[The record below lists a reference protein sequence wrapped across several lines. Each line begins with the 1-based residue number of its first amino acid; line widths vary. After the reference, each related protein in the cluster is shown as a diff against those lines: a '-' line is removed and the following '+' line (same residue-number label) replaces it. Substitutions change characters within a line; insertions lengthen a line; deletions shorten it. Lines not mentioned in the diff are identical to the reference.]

1 MNLKLEQ
8 VGARV
13 IVYDAECIEHPGG
26 HLFDPEYWRKLKA
39 VESSA
44 PGRGKTLM
52 LNTPFGP
59 AVLRIYLR
67 GGWAARWSRD
77 RYLFTGFGRSR
88 PLREA
93 RLLEKLLL
101 LGMPVP
107 QPLAAQCTRGGLSY
121 TGALL
126 MRRIMPAVALAELLA
141 TTSPQDVYWFHTGRC
156 IRRFHEIGLVH
167 PDLNARNI
175 LVSHPGS
182 AGSGIYLIDF
192 DRAFFRMRATRLFK
206 SNLLRLRRSLLKLWP
221 AQHAGALEPC
231 WEQLMTGYS
240 NEAGHNNG
248 SGCNSGIGYN
258 AVS

>member
-13 IVYDAECIEHPGG
+13 IVYDAECIEHPGA
-26 HLFDPEYWRKLKA
+26 HLFDPGHWRKLNA

-44 PGRGKTLM
+44 PGRGNTLM

-59 AVLRIYLR
+59 AVLRTYLR
-67 GGWAARWSRD
+67 GGWAAWWSRD

-88 PLREA
+88 PLMEA
-93 RLLEKLLL
+93 RLLEKLLS

-107 QPLAAQCTRGGLSY
+107 QPLAAQCSRDGLSY

-126 MRRIMPAVALAELLA
+126 MRRIMPASALADLLE
-141 TTSPQDVYWFHTGRC
+141 TITPRDPCWFHAGQC

-182 AGSGIYLIDF
+182 EEASVYLIDF
-192 DRAFFRMRATRLFK
+192 DRAFFRAHATRSFK
-206 SNLLRLRRSLLKLWP
+206 SNLSRLHRSLVKLWP
-221 AQHAGALEPC
+221 ARHSSGLKPC
-231 WEQLMTGYS
+231 WEQLMFGY
-240 NEAGHNNG
+240 NNG
-248 SGCNSGIGYN
+248 NGYN
-258 AVS
+258 KENGYNTGP

>member
-8 VGARV
+8 IGARV

-26 HLFDPEYWRKLKA
+26 RLFEPEYWRKLNA
-39 VESSA
+39 VEGFA
-44 PGRGKTLM
+44 PGRGNTLM

-59 AVLRIYLR
+59 AVLRTYLR

-88 PLREA
+88 PLKEA
-93 RLLEKLLL
+93 RLLEKLLA

-126 MRRIMPAVALAELLA
+126 MRRIMPAVALADLLT
-141 TTSPQDVYWFHTGRC
+141 TTSPQDAYWFHMGRC

-175 LVSHPGS
+175 LVSQPGNEETS
-182 AGSGIYLIDF
+182 IYLIDF
-192 DRAFFRMRATRLFK
+192 DRAFFRMQATRLFQ
-206 SNLLRLRRSLLKLWP
+206 SNLQRLRRSLLKLWL
-221 AQHAGALEPC
+221 AQRSGSLEPC
-231 WEQLMTGYS
+231 WEQLILGY
-240 NEAGHNNG
+240 NNG
-248 SGCNSGIGYN
+248 SGCNNGIGYN